1 MTSRGMTWIDVI
13 LPEKYKLDTKFLEKH
28 LCSEC
33 LKKVAGSLEYWK
45 NETEDENKEAIPLSL
60 IAFDT
65 LEIYSLQEYYRSCFI
80 KDYYIEIDP
89 GSDQSLRSFPG
100 FLLSPGRY
108 FLCSTL

>member
-65 LEIYSLQEYYRSCFI
+65 LGIYSLQEYYRSCFI
-80 KDYYIEIDP
+80 KDYYIEMELYRNEI
-89 GSDQSLRSFPG
+89 
-100 FLLSPGRY
+100 
-108 FLCSTL
+108 